1 MLKKALFLLTF
12 LSIFVLGLTAVGSQS
27 EDENSSD
34 DGICGR
40 SDKIREAILAKVSAT
55 ACAEVGLTELGTIYT
70 LNLTGLGSLKEGDF
84 DGLVGLTELPLSG
97 KGLTELPE
105 GIFYDLSSLSYLEL
119 DNNGLN
125 SLPAGVF
132 DNLSNLQFLYLDNNN
147 LDSLPDDVFDNLS
160 GLYQLYL
167 SDNNLDSLPDG
178 IFENLTSLAILETEG
193 NSFTCIPVNAF
204 GSRTDDFSS
213 IKRTHYSREV
223 IVTCVP
229 DGDVC
234 DRTPVVRDAII
245 ESLSAVACDEV
256 ELTDVVSLHLS
267 SKGIDSLQAG
277 DFDDLAGLKF
287 LDISSNNLSLLPGGV
302 FDDLF
307 NLQRLDL
314 SGNGLDSLPAGVF
327 DSLNGLYRL
336 NLSGNGLDSLP
347 DGVFDG
353 LTDRLTGLLYLD
365 ISGNS
370 LDSLPDGVFD
380 NLSSLRL
387 LYFVGSDDL
396 DSLPDGVFDS
406 LSGLETLGFDGDSLD
421 SLPDGVF
428 DSLSRLSYLGFSV
441 DNLSDLPDG
450 VFDSLGGLEYLSFR
464 GDSLTS
470 LPDGV
475 FDNLTGLKGLFI
487 VSDSLTS
494 LPADVF
500 DSLVNLEGLGIVSSS
515 LVALPSDVSDGK
527 PNLDANKLYLYN
539 NSLVSPEFDFFG
551 RERVVPPVDDTRP
564 EVSLVAPVAG
574 TFNGTVNF
582 SASSSDDF
590 SGVELV
596 EFGYG
601 QAGGNVEW
609 FSGSNVGEGV
619 WNASLNISELQNDS
633 YNLSVRSF
641 DFAGNNASVMDVV
654 EVVFDNPVNALSI
667 PPEPVPEPV
676 PVVKADEDDVDA
688 QRDDRDYKRD
698 DNGGGGNS
706 KRDDRD
712 DEREVSSSQHS
723 GGPGQ
728 TRSVYKVPPNS
739 TARFDFTLSESPVYL
754 VSFNVSSSVRNAR
767 VTVSNDSE
775 PPPDVSEDY
784 NGSVYSYVTV
794 NKSNVDDSV
803 VSDVTINFNVDK
815 DFVSDHNDSEDDVA
829 FLRYIDDE
837 WVETETRLI
846 SSAGSTY
853 SYQASSYGFGYYA
866 IVLKAAPSVEGE
878 PSPVVVEPEVE
889 ELPEP
894 EDVVP
899 EGPERDWVFYTM
911 IAAIGVIVL
920 IGGMAVFVH
929 MRPGRF
935 SHEDVE
941 DTDDAGEGF
950 SNSLADDKK

>member
-12 LSIFVLGLTAVGSQS
+12 LSIFVLGLTAVGSQGEN
-27 EDENSSD
+27 EDSSD
-34 DGICGR
+34 DGICDR
-40 SDKIREAILAKVSAT
+40 SDKIQEAILAKESAT
-55 ACAEVGLTELGTIYT
+55 DCAGVGPTELGGIYSVSG
-70 LNLTGLGSLKEGDF
+70 LSGLGSLKEGDF
-84 DGLVGLTELPLSG
+84 DGLVGLTNLYLSG
-97 KGLTELPE
+97 SGLTELPD
-105 GIFYDLSSLSYLEL
+105 GIFDDLSNLVYLEL
-119 DNNGLN
+119 NNNGLTE
-125 SLPAGVF
+125 LPDDVF
-132 DNLSNLQFLYLDNNN
+132 DNLSNLQFLYLDNNGLN
-147 LDSLPDDVFDNLS
+147 SLPAGVFDSLS

-167 SDNNLDSLPDG
+167 SNNNLDSLPDDV
-178 IFENLTSLAILETEG
+178 FENLTSLAILETEG

-204 GSRTDDFSS
+204 GSRTDDFRS

-234 DRTPVVRDAII
+234 DRTPAVRDAII
-245 ESLSAVACDEV
+245 ASLSAAACDEV
-256 ELTDVVSLHLS
+256 ELADLVFLNLNSR
-267 SKGIDSLQAG
+267 GINLLKAG
-277 DFDDLAGLKF
+277 DFDNLTGLKF
-287 LDISSNNLSLLPGGV
+287 LDISSNNLNLLPGGV
-302 FDDLF
+302 FDGLF

-336 NLSGNGLDSLP
+336 DLSGNGLDSLP

-353 LTDRLTGLLYLD
+353 LTDRLTGLRYLD

-370 LDSLPDGVFD
+370 LDSLPAGVFD

-387 LYFVGSDDL
+387 LYFVGSDDM

-421 SLPDGVF
+421 SLPEGVF

-450 VFDSLGGLEYLSFR
+450 VFDGLGHLEYLSFR
-464 GDSLTS
+464 SDSLTS

-494 LPADVF
+494 LPDGVF
-500 DSLVNLEGLGIVSSS
+500 DGLVNLEGLGIVSSS
-515 LVALPSDVSDGK
+515 LASLPDNVSDGK
-527 PNLDANKLYLYN
+527 PNLDADKLYLYN

-551 RERVVPPVDDTRP
+551 RERVVPPVDDTSP

-601 QAGGNVEW
+601 PAGGNVEW

-619 WNASLNISELQNDS
+619 WNASLNISELQNGS
-633 YNLSVRSF
+633 YNLSVRIF

-654 EVVFDNPVNALSI
+654 EVVFDNPVNASSI
-667 PPEPVPEPV
+667 PPEPE
-676 PVVKADEDDVDA
+676 PVVKADEDGVDA
-688 QRDDRDYKRD
+688 QSDDRDYERD
-698 DNGGGGNS
+698 DSRGGGNS
-706 KRDDRD
+706 RRDDRD
-712 DEREVSSSQHS
+712 DEPEVSSSQHS
-723 GGPGQ
+723 DGPGQ
-728 TRSVYKVPPNS
+728 TRSVYRAPAGS
-739 TARFDFTLSESPVYL
+739 TARFDFTLSAVPVYL
-754 VSFNVSSSVRNAR
+754 ISFDVSSNVHNAR

-775 PPPDVSEDY
+775 RPSGVSEDY
-784 NGSVYSYVTV
+784 NGTVYSYVTV
-794 NKSNVDDSV
+794 SKSNVADSV
-803 VSDVTINFNVDK
+803 VSNLTVGFSVDK
-815 DFVSDHNDSEDDVA
+815 DFVSDNNASEDEVV
-829 FLRYIDDE
+829 LMRYVGGG
-837 WVETETRLI
+837 WVETDIRLI

-853 SYQASSYGFGYYA
+853 SYDASSDGFGYYS

-911 IAAIGVIVL
+911 IAAIGVMVL

-929 MRPGRF
+929 MRPGKF
-935 SHEDVE
+935 SHENVE
-941 DTDDAGEGF
+941 DTDDAGENF